1 LGLTISLALVEAM
14 GGRIAVKS
22 KVGEG
27 TAFTVELP
35 LTRIREEE
43 RGDANGQEAG
53 GGVADGDGEAEQRP
67 PRLRVLVAE
76 DNAVNQRI
84 IVKMLEALG
93 HEARLVENGVEAVR
107 AVEEG
112 GHDVVLMDFRMPVMD
127 GLEAARRIRRTA
139 KGAGLPIIGLSANV
153 FESDRAACHEAGMDG
168 FLGKPLHLEDLRRCL
183 AGLPG
188 GR

>member
-1 LGLTISLALVEAM
+1 
-14 GGRIAVKS
+14 
-22 KVGEG
+22 
-27 TAFTVELP
+27 
-35 LTRIREEE
+35 
-43 RGDANGQEAG
+43 
-53 GGVADGDGEAEQRP
+53 
-67 PRLRVLVAE
+67 VLVAE